1 MYKFPYIST
10 WWKEE
15 WYKNRQI
22 VRSDDHYTYEVNIE
36 VPITTNYCVAPYL
49 KVSTWYSSL
58 FPQGKFTITDWQWVS
73 WWISR
78 LSIVK
83 VANVWNVYEYHC
95 EG

>member
-1 MYKFPYIST
+1 MKSYTTT
-10 WWKEE
+10 WAKEE
-15 WYKNRQI
+15 WYVDRQI

-36 VPITTNYCVAPYL
+36 VPISTNYYVAPYL

-58 FPQGKFTITDWQWVS
+58 YPQWKFTITDWEWVT
-73 WWISR
+73 WWVSR